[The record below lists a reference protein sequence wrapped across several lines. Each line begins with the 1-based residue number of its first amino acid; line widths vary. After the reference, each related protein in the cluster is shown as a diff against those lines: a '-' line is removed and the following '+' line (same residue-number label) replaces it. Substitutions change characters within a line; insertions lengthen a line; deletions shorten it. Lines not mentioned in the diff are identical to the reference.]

1 MSMEIITSKT
11 NSKIKNL
18 IKLKS
23 QKEKDAQKLFL
34 SSDLKVIKIA
44 SELNLLEAIYS
55 VKKLNYK
62 NNFVVSKDVM
72 SKLSKEEVI
81 GVIKYLPS
89 NKINSNK
96 IIYLDRISDP
106 SNLGKIILLAV
117 KYNYKNII
125 LSKECTSVY
134 NEKCLEIAKENI
146 FKVNFIYGDI
156 STLKHLKSDGY
167 QIAATGLK
175 SSTLLSN
182 VKLKNKYV
190 IIFGNEAKGVS
201 EDILSMSDVV
211 IRIPIK
217 NIDSLNVSVATSITL
232 DNI

>member
-1 MSMEIITSKT
+1 MEIITSKT

-23 QKEKDAQKLFL
+23 QKEKDKQKLFL
-34 SSDLKVIKIA
+34 SSDLNIIKIA
-44 SELNLLEAIYS
+44 SKFNLLDAVYS
-55 VKKLNYK
+55 IKELNYK
-62 NNFVVSKDVM
+62 NNFVVSKDAM
-72 SKLSKEEVI
+72 NKLGYNEVI
-81 GVIKYLPS
+81 GVIKYLPV

-125 LSKECTSVY
+125 LSKECTSIY
-134 NEKCLEIAKENI
+134 NEKCLDIAKDNI
-146 FKVNFIYGDI
+146 FKIDFNYGDVL
-156 STLKHLKSDGY
+156 TLKHLKSNGF
-167 QIAATGLK
+167 QIVSTGLK
-175 SSTLLSN
+175 SSILLDE
-182 VKLKNKYV
+182 VKLNNKYI

-201 EDILSMSDVV
+201 EDIISISDTV

-217 NIDSLNVSVATSITL
+217 NIDSLNVSVACAIIL
-232 DNI
+232 ENI

>member
-23 QKEKDAQKLFL
+23 QREKDNQKLFL
-34 SSDLKVIKIA
+34 SSDLNLIKIA
-44 SELNLLEAIYS
+44 NELNLLESVYS
-55 VKKLNYK
+55 LKEFKHK
-62 NNFVVSKDVM
+62 NNFIVSKDVM
-72 SKLSKEEVI
+72 NKLTNNEII
-81 GVIKYLPS
+81 GVINYLPS
-89 NKINSNK
+89 KKINSNK

-125 LSKECTSVY
+125 LSNDCTSIY
-134 NEKCLEIAKENI
+134 NEKCLEIVKENI
-146 FKVNFIYGDI
+146 FKINFTYGDV
-156 STLKHLKSDGY
+156 STLKHLKKEGY
-167 QIAATGLK
+167 QIASTGLK
-175 SSTLLSN
+175 SSKLLN
-182 VKLKNKYV
+182 QIKLKNKFV
-190 IIFGNEAKGVS
+190 IVFGNEAKGVQ
-201 EDILSMSDVV
+201 EEILNLSDVV

-217 NIDSLNVSVATSITL
+217 NIDSLNVSVAASITL